1 MSDKK
6 SARPIIG
13 VGVLVWRDKQLLLGK
28 RIAEKQDVSWQF
40 PGGHLEDDETVIQC
54 ASREVL
60 EETGLT
66 VKAPRHLGFTNT
78 MFSVGER
85 QYITLFVS
93 CDYEAGMVQV
103 LEPEKCEVW
112 QWFDYQKLPSPLFQ
126 PIEIF
131 LSQLANSMQ
140 QNLYELHCVAKSI
153 SQQ

>member
-1 MSDKK
+1 M
-6 SARPIIG
+6 ARPVIG

-28 RIAEKQDVSWQF
+28 RITEKQDVSWQF
-40 PGGHLEDDETVIQC
+40 PGGHLESDETVIQC

-66 VKAPRHLGFTNT
+66 VKAQRHLGFTNT
-78 MFSVGER
+78 MFSVGEQ

-93 CDYEAGMVQV
+93 CDYAVGKAQV

-112 QWFDYQKLPSPLFQ
+112 QWFDYQDLPSPLFQ

-131 LSQLANSMQ
+131 LAQLANSKQ
-140 QNLYELHCVAKSI
+140 HDLYQLHCAAKLI
-153 SQQ
+153 TQQ